1 MWPDSAE
8 CSDPVITRT
17 DSCCS
22 PERRVVPEPEDGG
35 RGEAAHVGA
44 GELQHQVRAGGDPEA
59 AGGHGGAIDP
69 DQGGARGI

>member
-1 MWPDSAE
+1 M
-8 CSDPVITRT
+8 
-17 DSCCS
+17 
-22 PERRVVPEPEDGG
+22 VPEPEDGG